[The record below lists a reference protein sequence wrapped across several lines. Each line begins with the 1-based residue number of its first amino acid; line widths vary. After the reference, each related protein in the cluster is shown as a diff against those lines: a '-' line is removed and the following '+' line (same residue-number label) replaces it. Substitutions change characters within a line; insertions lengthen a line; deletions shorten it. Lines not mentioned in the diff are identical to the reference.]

1 MSISTVN
8 KLLLAVLF
16 AVSIS
21 ALLGTFPLVNAEI
34 SDGTVDSFQKISDI
48 HGNFLHVLD
57 DHDAFS
63 HSIANLG
70 DLDGDGITDLVVG
83 ADFDDDGGTD
93 RGALYILFMNNDGT
107 VKSYQKISDTEGG
120 FLGDLDN
127 RDKFGHAVDNIGDLD
142 GDGIIDIAV
151 GVYLDDDGGTE
162 RGALYILFLNNDGT
176 VKSVY

>member
-48 HGNFLHVLD
+48 QGNFLHVLD
-57 DHDAFS
+57 DDDAFG
-63 HSIANLG
+63 HSIDNLG

-83 ADFDDDGGTD
+83 ADFDDDGGQD
-93 RGALYILFMNNDGT
+93 RGALYILFMNNDAT
-107 VKSYQKISDTEGG
+107 VKSFQKISDTEGG

-127 RDKFGHAVDNIGDLD
+127 GD
-142 GDGIIDIAV
+142 
-151 GVYLDDDGGTE
+151 
-162 RGALYILFLNNDGT
+162 FLGRR
-176 VKSVY
+176 SRQRRPLHSFYE